1 MDDVVAVVLI
11 AVVVLLGLFLL
22 GVGFLMWRFKIPPR
36 GVVALATAGFYLVV
50 PVDIVPEAVLG
61 PLGLVDDA
69 GVVGA
74 AVLFA
79 LRIARARRV
88 LLESGVVFSRTPRA
102 PRGRRTPDREPP
114 LTRD

>member
-1 MDDVVAVVLI
+1 MDDDIRVVLI
-11 AVVVLLGLFLL
+11 AIAVLLALFLL
-22 GVGFLMWRFKIPPR
+22 VVGFLMWRFRIPPR
-36 GVVALATAGFYLVV
+36 GLVALATAGFYLVV
-50 PVDIVPEAVLG
+50 PVDVVPVAVLG
-61 PLGLVDDA
+61 PLGLVAAA

-88 LLESGVVFSRTPRA
+88 LRDSGVEF
-102 PRGRRTPDREPP
+102 GRRPRDRQAPDPSAPP